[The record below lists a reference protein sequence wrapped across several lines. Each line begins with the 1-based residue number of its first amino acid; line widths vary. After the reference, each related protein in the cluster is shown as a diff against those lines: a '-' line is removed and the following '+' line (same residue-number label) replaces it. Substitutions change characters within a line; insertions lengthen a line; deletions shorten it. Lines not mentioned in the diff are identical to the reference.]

1 MVVFVIGTR
10 SARQNGQDEGTQNAI
25 SLYARTH
32 AQLLYIY
39 VSGKKQQQ
47 WRARCAIR
55 HICEKSPGGLI
66 YYTNIIIAHT
76 YEKYYRPSCR
86 RCIYYIYIYRYGKKG
101 RPKSITCPEGARSP
115 SRSII
120 LCACV
125 CVFIYL
131 ATTIYINIRTQV
143 YIYICI

>member
-1 MVVFVIGTR
+1 MRVAQSVTF
-10 SARQNGQDEGTQNAI
+10 ARNRPED
-25 SLYARTH
+25 
-32 AQLLYIY
+32 LYITLTLLLL
-39 VSGKKQQQ
+39 
-47 WRARCAIR
+47 IR
-55 HICEKSPGGLI
+55 TKSTIGHRVDDVYI
-66 YYTNIIIAHT
+66 
-76 YEKYYRPSCR
+76 
-86 RCIYYIYIYRYGKKG
+86 IYIYRYGKKG